1 MCDRTFAQQLSFM
14 ASQGIDRYLERY
26 AEPIITERQEDLR
39 LGLSQTYTFV
49 LVIPL
54 YDEAL
59 NCLDTVLPE
68 GMCDTLI
75 ILVVNAAADADPAA
89 ILRTQ
94 TFLAQ
99 FHPNLQQPFTI
110 VHRPLGNTL
119 LLIDCCTSQR
129 QLPPKQGV
137 GLARK
142 IGGDMAL
149 TCIALDIV
157 EIPWIHCSDGDVVLP
172 NGYFDPAKPQPDVA
186 AAIYPFCHRPVH
198 NNILQYE
205 ISLRYYVTALAKATS
220 SYAFQTIGSL
230 LKINATHYAMVRGFP
245 KRQAAEDFYMLNKLA
260 KTGKVIRLKQ
270 PEVTLSSRMSQRVPF
285 GTGAAMTRLSSE
297 ETVLL
302 YHPQIFREL
311 RSWLELSPTLWTELR
326 PGGGNPFVTKPR
338 FHSWW
343 QQQRLSDSLL
353 QTLLYLKVDQA
364 LGQAFRQCQDFCHFQ
379 FFLEVW
385 FDAFRT
391 LKFIHYQRDQYW
403 SSLAIKD
410 AMAIYGCLKI
420 QNQAQP
426 IRQLCIAS
434 QQAHFYSSQDFLD
447 ILQQLQCEE
456 FQLSSE
462 VGPTVSFGR

>member
-1 MCDRTFAQQLSFM
+1 M

-26 AEPIITERQEDLR
+26 AEPIVTDSKEDLLVK
-39 LGLSQTYTFV
+39 LGQTYTFV

-68 GMCDTLI
+68 DICDTLV
-75 ILVVNAAADADPAA
+75 ILVVNAAVDADPAA

-94 TFLAQ
+94 SFLAQ
-99 FHPNLQQPFTI
+99 FHPSLQQPFTI

-119 LLIDCCTSQR
+119 LLIDCCTPQR

-142 IGGDMAL
+142 IGGDFAL
-149 TCIALDIV
+149 ACIAAERV

-172 NGYFDPAKPQPDVA
+172 NAYFNPAKPEPDVA

-198 NNILQYE
+198 DNILQYE
-205 ISLRYYVTALAKATS
+205 ISLRYYVTALAQAAS

-230 LKINATHYAMVRGFP
+230 LKVNATHYAMVRGFP

-260 KTGKVIRLKQ
+260 KTGKVIRLQQ
-270 PEVTLSSRMSQRVPF
+270 PEITLSSRISWRVPF
-285 GTGAAMTRLSSE
+285 GTGAAMARLSSAE
-297 ETVLL
+297 ALRL

-311 RSWLELSPTLWTELR
+311 RSWLKLLPTLWTELR
-326 PGGGNPFVTKPR
+326 PGGDNQLVTKPR
-338 FHSWW
+338 LHSWW
-343 QQQRLSDSLL
+343 QQQDLSDSLL
-353 QTLLYLKVDQA
+353 QTLLYLKVDRA
-364 LGQAFRQCQDFCHFQ
+364 LGQAFQQCQDFSHFQ

-391 LKFIHYQRDQYW
+391 LKFVHYQRDQYW

-410 AMAIYGCLKI
+410 AMAMYRCLNSRDQSKPMC
-420 QNQAQP
+420 QP
-426 IRQLCIAS
+426 DVAS
-434 QQAHFYSSQDFLD
+434 QQADFHSSQDFSD
-447 ILQQLQCEE
+447 ILQQLQC
-456 FQLSSE
+456 
-462 VGPTVSFGR
+462 